1 MKFSPLLLIM
11 IAISNNAFSAVDYSY
26 CQKQF
31 NQFKLPNK
39 PCKDTVNL
47 GYGMGF
53 TMCKSDGKD
62 QSDSS
67 YYPFELTADGKI
79 KPHPLLNYKNE
90 NGKEI
95 ISSKNKDM
103 DYETVITRND
113 KGEIVSIDSD
123 YSMKSQYMY
132 GGGYGMPQPVK
143 SKEAPF
149 VRKSETNTKIEI
161 KNGKCIP
168 SRVDSVNSLGDES
181 RQDVN
186 FDAKLCRNVQQFFKK
201 NPEAASCFD
210 KGLMDKAQS
219 IFGDYYK
226 DNKDIYGDVDT
237 NNSMSKP
244 KPQRTKL
251 KSEMNQ
257 GMGMYGGGY
266 GYPGSGYNGGIG
278 VGMGMGMPGATTEQM
293 LTPMMPSLDSVLNT
307 NGFYQGGF
315 GGFGN
320 SAVVQAMQVMTLC
333 QGGGFGPN
341 VLHDLVNDESV
352 WKSENQA
359 AAKDDA
365 TSAISK

>member
-1 MKFSPLLLIM
+1 MKFSALLFTALLS
-11 IAISNNAFSAVDYSY
+11 SNVFAAVDYSY

-31 NQFKLPNK
+31 NQYKQSNK
-39 PCKDTVNL
+39 PCKETISIGL
-47 GYGMGF
+47 G
-53 TMCKSDGKD
+53 TACKSDGKD

-95 ISSKNKDM
+95 ISSKDNGM
-103 DYETVITRND
+103 IYETVITRND
-113 KGEIVSIDSD
+113 KGEIASIDSNFT
-123 YSMKSQYMY
+123 MKQQYMY
-132 GGGYGMPQPVK
+132 GGGYGIAPQVK
-143 SKEAPF
+143 TKEAPF
-149 VRKSETNTKIEI
+149 ARKSETNTKIEI

-168 SRVDSVNSLGDES
+168 SRVDTVNSLGDES

-186 FDAKLCRNVQQFFKK
+186 FDAKLCHNVQQFFKK

-226 DNKDIYGDVDT
+226 DNKDLYGDVDT
-237 NNSMSKP
+237 NNLMNKP

-251 KSEMNQ
+251 KSDMNQ
-257 GMGMYGGGY
+257 GMGMYGGY
-266 GYPGSGYNGGIG
+266 GYPGSGYNGASG
-278 VGMGMGMPGATTEQM
+278 VGLGMPMMGATTEQM
-293 LTPMMPSLDSVLNT
+293 LTPMMPSIDSVLST
-307 NGFYQGGF
+307 NGFYQSGF

-320 SAVVQAMQVMTLC
+320 SPVVQAMQIMTLC

-352 WKSENQA
+352 WKSESSSSSKDEA
-359 AAKDDA
+359 AS
-365 TSAISK
+365 TISK